1 MVTKLRKSIDRGDAS
16 CKFFATPG
24 SFRLWLAD
32 NHNTATQ
39 LWVGFHKVATG
50 KPSLTWPQSVD
61 EALCFGWIDGIRKR
75 IDDHSYCI
83 RFTPRKRGSIWS
95 AVNIKRV
102 AVLTAAGRMRKAG
115 TAAFKLRVE
124 NKSGIYAYEQRP
136 RTLGTDFEKE
146 FRQNEAAWNYF
157 NAKSPSYRR
166 TAIWWVISA
175 KQEATRLRRL
185 ARLID
190 DSAHGRTL
198 AQLTR

>member
-1 MVTKLRKSIDRGDAS
+1 M
-16 CKFFATPG
+16 
-24 SFRLWLAD
+24 
-32 NHNTATQ
+32 
-39 LWVGFHKVATG
+39 
-50 KPSLTWPQSVD
+50 
-61 EALCFGWIDGIRKR
+61 
-75 IDDHSYCI
+75 
-83 RFTPRKRGSIWS
+83 
-95 AVNIKRV
+95 NIKRV
-102 AVLTAAGRMRKAG
+102 AVLTAAGRMRKVG

-157 NAKSPSYRR
+157 NANSRSYRR

>member
-1 MVTKLRKSIDRGDAS
+1 MPNNSHTSEAS
-16 CKFFATPG
+16 CRFFATPA
-24 SFRLWLAD
+24 SLRSWLTD
-32 NHNTATQ
+32 NHSAATE

-50 KPSLTWPQSVD
+50 KHSLTWPQSVD

-102 AVLTAAGRMRKAG
+102 AVLIAAGQMRKAG
-115 TAAFKLRVE
+115 VAAFKLRVA

-136 RTLGTDFEKE
+136 RTLGAHYEKQ
-146 FRQNEAAWNYF
+146 FRRNAAGWNYF
-157 NAKSPSYRR
+157 NTRPPSYRR
-166 TAIWWVISA
+166 TAM
-175 KQEATRLRRL
+175 
-185 ARLID
+185 LID
-190 DSAHGRTL
+190 DSNHGRTL